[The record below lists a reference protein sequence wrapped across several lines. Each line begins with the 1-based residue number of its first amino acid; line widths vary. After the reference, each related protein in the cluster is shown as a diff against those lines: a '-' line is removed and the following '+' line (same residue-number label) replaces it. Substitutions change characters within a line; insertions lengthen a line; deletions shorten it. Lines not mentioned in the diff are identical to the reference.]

1 MSGVNKC
8 IILGRLGKNPEL
20 KQVNGTALAK
30 FSLATSETWT
40 DKDGEKQER
49 TEWHNCNAWGKQA
62 EVICKYLSKGDQ
74 LYIEGSLETRSWED
88 DDGNKRYA
96 TDIKVY
102 KFEFVGGKR
111 EGNDANSNT
120 GGF

>member
-1 MSGVNKC
+1 MSGVNKV
-8 IILGRLGKNPEL
+8 ILLGRLGKDPEL
-20 KQVNGTALAK
+20 KQVNETALAK
-30 FSLATSETWT
+30 FSLATSEEWK

-62 EVICKYLSKGDQ
+62 EVICKYVSKGQQ
-74 LYIEGSLETRSWED
+74 LYVEGSLETRSWETD
-88 DDGNKRYA
+88 SGEKRYA

-102 KFEFVGGKR
+102 KFEFIGGKK
-111 EGNDANSNT
+111 EETDS